1 VRGLLISAALTG
13 LFCSIFAVVVD
24 SILDMLSVWMLAG
37 TAAVSGFLGRI
48 FAHWASGESK

>member
-1 VRGLLISAALTG
+1 MLISAALTG

-37 TAAVSGFLGRI
+37 TAAISGFLGRI
-48 FAHWASGESK
+48 FAFWVSGERK

>member
-37 TAAVSGFLGRI
+37 TAAISGFLGRI